1 VNRQLNLRGKM
12 MNRKMLF
19 IPAGLWN
26 LGIGFTGLFF
36 HDFAMGLF
44 FGAAA
49 VTGDFLAV
57 LMTRVVML
65 AIIIFGIGYLMAAY
79 DPEKNHG
86 VIILGLLSKFILFVI
101 YTWYFVLD
109 MATILAFLTVLG
121 DLFWGLLFI
130 WFLLKGDTVSLNA
143 EEKR

>member
-1 VNRQLNLRGKM
+1 
-12 MNRKMLF
+12 MNRKILF

-26 LGIGFTGLFF
+26 LSIGFTGLFF
-36 HDFAMGLF
+36 HNFAMGLF
-44 FGAAA
+44 FGPAA
-49 VTGDFLAV
+49 VTGDFLAL

-65 AIIIFGIGYLMAAY
+65 AIIIFGIGYLMAAH

-86 VIILGLLSKFILFVI
+86 IIILGLLSKFILFAI

-130 WFLLKGDTVSLNA
+130 WFLLKGDTASLNT
-143 EEKR
+143 EEKNNE